1 MKSSKFLLFFIILI
15 SFTSCATAQEETK
28 LDEYV
33 LGFNYET
40 RMNMRVNSTK
50 LIELLETKKA
60 ILLDIRFDEEY
71 NAWNFPF
78 AMHIALPDLPKNL
91 EKLDK
96 KKLYITACPHND
108 RAIIAMVYLTNK
120 GYNVKYLS
128 DGLLSLA
135 DYLRGNNAYNFI
147 QN

>member
-1 MKSSKFLLFFIILI
+1 MKNLKFFLFSIILI
-15 SFTSCATAQEETK
+15 SLSSCAIAQEETK

-40 RMNMRVNSTK
+40 RSNMRVNTAT

-60 ILLDIRFDEEY
+60 VLLDIRFDDEF
-71 NAWNFPF
+71 NSWNFPF

-120 GYNVKYLS
+120 GYKVKYLS